1 MEYPGVGESLNKWA
15 SELVNEHE
23 APLGNITLQSI
34 TVYKTS
40 LQTSNLCAGLL
51 AGYYDA
57 CMGLVP
63 TQERFNAF
71 NFTIS
76 YAESKEVSLYYLKGA
91 EGDLNDLTGKK
102 IGEEGLQHHYWRHCL
117 A

>member
-1 MEYPGVGESLNKWA
+1 MS
-15 SELVNEHE
+15 SSC
-23 APLGNITLQSI
+23 T
-34 TVYKTS
+34 
-40 LQTSNLCAGLL
+40 GLL

-57 CMGLVP
+57 CIGLVP

-76 YAESKEVSLYYLKGA
+76 FAENKEVGLYYLKGT

-102 IGEEGLQHHYWRHCL
+102 MGKEGCSFLLKDRTL
-117 A
+117 

>member
-1 MEYPGVGESLNKWA
+1 M
-15 SELVNEHE
+15 
-23 APLGNITLQSI
+23 
-34 TVYKTS
+34 
-40 LQTSNLCAGLL
+40 SNPCTGLL

-57 CMGLVP
+57 CIGLIP

-76 YAESKEVSLYYLKGA
+76 FTENQEVAVYYKKGA

-102 IGEEGLQHHYWRHCL
+102 IGKEGLRHHY
-117 A
+117 